1 MTARS
6 QPAVPR
12 ASAPRGRCNRLRLVH
27 ALAAVLLFVAL
38 PAPALAQ
45 KTDTITVR
53 NGDRM
58 VGEMKDLKRGQLEFK
73 TDAMSTVYVKWPRVL
88 TVTTDKV
95 FEIELAD
102 GRVYF
107 GTLTAGTQDS
117 VVIKTDS
124 DSVTVSTQSVVDLQR
139 IKASFWAALDGNVD
153 LGINFTQQNR
163 KTDLN
168 LSGEVHYAHQGA
180 PDDADKGLRLNKFS
194 SGFAF
199 TKLDYNATFSRQDST
214 QDISRY
220 TATLAHLRQLQN
232 RWFWLVGVAGES
244 NSQLSLDFRATLT
257 GGVGRFIKQSNKL
270 DLALWVGPSY
280 SREQFTGESPDN
292 SIPLIFAAD
301 FEYFTWGTLDTN
313 VSSRLSVIPI
323 LDQWGR
329 WRINFTLN
337 VKQEVLKNFYV
348 NVGVNDA
355 FDSDPTAADANTN
368 DFSLTTSFGW
378 TF

>member
-6 QPAVPR
+6 QSAISR
-12 ASAPRGRCNRLRLVH
+12 ASAPRGHRNRLRFAH

-45 KTDTITVR
+45 KTDTVTVR

-58 VGEMKDLKRGQLEFK
+58 VGEMKGLKRGQLEFK
-73 TDAMSTVYVKWPRVL
+73 TDAMSTVYVKWPRVT

-117 VVIKTDS
+117 VVIETAS

-139 IKASFWAALDGNVD
+139 IKGSFWAALDGNVD
-153 LGINFTQQNR
+153 LGINFTQQNS
-163 KTDLN
+163 KTDMN
-168 LSGEVHYAHQGA
+168 LSGEVHYAHHSDVDTGG
-180 PDDADKGLRLNKFS
+180 KGLRLNKYA

-214 QDISRY
+214 DDISRY
-220 TATLAHLRQLQN
+220 TATLTHLRQLQE
-232 RWFWLVGVAGES
+232 RWFWLLAVGGES
-244 NSQLSLDFRATLT
+244 NSQLSLDFRATFAA
-257 GGVGRFIKQSNKL
+257 GVGRFIKQSNKL
-270 DLALWVGPSY
+270 DLAVWVGPSY
-280 SREQFTGESPDN
+280 SREQFTGEPPDN
-292 SIPLIFAAD
+292 SIPLILAAD
-301 FEYFTWGTLDTN
+301 FEYFTWGALDTN
-313 VSSRLSVIPI
+313 VSSQLSVLPI

-329 WRINFTLN
+329 WRINFALS